1 MRKIN
6 QLIINV
12 GKREYKIVSIDRGYF
27 NVLMSLMHFYLQG
40 NVRDWLVE
48 YRLEEYWHM
57 FESKAC
63 TDPEALQDLKMKSER
78 NPRQY
83 LKEKFEIE
91 KPGHLR
97 RLIEALHS
105 LLPSPGTY
113 DLRKITYSSPHI
125 FLKAIYLSSYDIY
138 ILSVKA
144 ASDIIGSRFNE
155 W

>member
-1 MRKIN
+1 M
-6 QLIINV
+6 
-12 GKREYKIVSIDRGYF
+12 
-27 NVLMSLMHFYLQG
+27 LMSLMHFYLQG

-113 DLRKITYSSPHI
+113 DLRKITYFFTSYFPESHI
-125 FLKAIYLSSYDIY
+125 FQFI
-138 ILSVKA
+138 
-144 ASDIIGSRFNE
+144 
-155 W
+155 